1 VITLHGFGPF
11 FGTPD
16 SSPFVIKVMM
26 LLKLAGVAYRD
37 VRGNPFTAP
46 RRLLPYL
53 RDEDV
58 TVADSTLIRLH
69 LEKKYHLDFDAGLSA
84 EQKATA
90 WAVERM
96 CEDHLYFAMLD
107 MRWVDEANFN
117 EGLGR
122 HMFGPG
128 PGAGSLHGQINAA
141 SNERQAASWTRHRPS
156 RAIRYRG
163 TRHPRCGSA
172 GNNPR
177 REAISDG
184 RETLCG
190 GCLCVRHRH
199 LDPDA
204 TAQFSDP
211 RGDAA
216 ACQSRRLS

>member
-1 VITLHGFGPF
+1 MITLHGFGPF

-53 RDEDV
+53 KDDDV

-69 LEKKYHLDFDAGLSA
+69 LETKYHLDFDAGLST

-107 MRWVDEANFN
+107 MRWVDETNFN

-122 HMFGPG
+122 HMFGPVPAPDDPLPAPRDSRQKPSISPSTRR
-128 PGAGSLHGQINAA
+128 PGLRWSARPPGRAPQ
-141 SNERQAASWTRHRPS
+141 QASWPPTRFWSTWLRS
-156 RAIRYRG
+156 
-163 TRHPRCGSA
+163 
-172 GNNPR
+172 
-177 REAISDG
+177 
-184 RETLCG
+184 
-190 GCLCVRHRH
+190 
-199 LDPDA
+199 
-204 TAQFSDP
+204 TA
-211 RGDAA
+211 
-216 ACQSRRLS
+216 